1 MIGAI
6 FFVTVPATIIRSL
19 WRGEE
24 RKSMPNRSGTSKRGM
39 DIEIISMAQHARPK
53 PIGHSEERRAQ
64 FTRKSRLVMMTFLS
78 KRSSRPIGHSFNREV
93 RQSQRRSFQY

>member
-1 MIGAI
+1 MGMIGAI

-39 DIEIISMAQHARPK
+39 DIEIISIAQHARPK
-53 PIGHSEERRAQ
+53 PIGHSDDRRAR
-64 FTRKSRLVMMTFLS
+64 FVCV
-78 KRSSRPIGHSFNREV
+78 SSLAQSGQALAVVSAAARREL
-93 RQSQRRSFQY
+93 